1 MCELWSNV
9 GKNYYKIKRNLLE
22 LFSLHGCEYI
32 GNDEPTPV
40 SIDAIVK
47 EYNEAEDELL
57 LSLCIDD

>member
-1 MCELWSNV
+1 MSKLWSSNV
-9 GKNYYKIKRNLLE
+9 GKNYYKIKRYLLE

-47 EYNEAEDELL
+47 EYNEAANRFLL
-57 LSLCIDD
+57 IL